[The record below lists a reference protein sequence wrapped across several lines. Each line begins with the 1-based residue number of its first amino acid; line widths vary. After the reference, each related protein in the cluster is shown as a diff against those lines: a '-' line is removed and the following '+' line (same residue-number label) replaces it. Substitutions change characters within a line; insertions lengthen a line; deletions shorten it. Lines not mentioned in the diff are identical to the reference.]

1 MPWMNGMWG
10 MGWMWFFP
18 FLFLAG
24 LGVFLMVFMR
34 RMGGDFCGT
43 ASSPRNKD
51 ETPKEVLDQ
60 RYAKGEITREQYLE
74 MRKDLD

>member
-1 MPWMNGMWG
+1 
-10 MGWMWFFP
+10 
-18 FLFLAG
+18 
-24 LGVFLMVFMR
+24 MVFMR

>member
-34 RMGGDFCGT
+34 RMGGDSCGN
-43 ASSPRNKD
+43 SSPPRKE